1 MMSGRDER
9 GAVASARYGRSGVGA
24 LCLRLRPIEGRSD
37 TPLLSAPRERVWPPV
52 GCVTTSS
59 GVRYSVVNSE
69 LRVGFGEIWRNR
81 SGTRQGFGLDGE
93 TEAVHSDEPFSARKE
108 HWLEL
113 EMEWLTD
120 SN

>member
-1 MMSGRDER
+1 
-9 GAVASARYGRSGVGA
+9 VK
-24 LCLRLRPIEGRSD
+24 
-37 TPLLSAPRERVWPPV
+37 
-52 GCVTTSS
+52 
-59 GVRYSVVNSE
+59 SE

>member
-1 MMSGRDER
+1 MP
-9 GAVASARYGRSGVGA
+9 AASADRGEVRYSSFVGA
-24 LCLRLRPIEGRSD
+24 ARARVAARGLRDNE
-37 TPLLSAPRERVWPPV
+37 TP
-52 GCVTTSS
+52 S
-59 GVRYSVVNSE
+59 GVRYSVVKSE